1 MRRILIIIKCFGVR
15 NLLLKI
21 FNKRFRKVYPFKN
34 SFYDIH
40 KNASVFIEKQF
51 SFNVKW
57 SNHDHRS
64 SLLIMRKNS
73 KLIVKDFN
81 IYSGAQITINQNA
94 ELILNT
100 GYINHNVNISC
111 FEKIQIGNNVAI
123 SENVTIRDSD
133 NHKVSNS
140 NIVKAPIIIEDDV
153 WIGLNVTILKGVTI
167 GSGSVI
173 AAGSLVNKSV
183 PKNTMVAGVPAKVI
197 KENVYWQ

>member
-153 WIGLNVTILKGVTI
+153 WIGGHVIIMPGLTIKKGTI
-167 GSGSVI
+167 IG
-173 AAGSLVNKSV
+173 AGSIVT
-183 PKNTMVAGVPAKVI
+183 KNFPEYSIIGGNPAKFL
-197 KENVYWQ
+197 KSRLDA